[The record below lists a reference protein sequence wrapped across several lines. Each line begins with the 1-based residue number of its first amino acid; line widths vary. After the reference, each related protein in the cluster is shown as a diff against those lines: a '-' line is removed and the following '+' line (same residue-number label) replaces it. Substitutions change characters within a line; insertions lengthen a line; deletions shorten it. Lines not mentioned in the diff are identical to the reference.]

1 MSLSEAALRKL
12 TKDKVT
18 ALTLE
23 YQAKFD
29 NTLSSINKELSE
41 LRNDFKIESE
51 LSVSKNVALERQCW
65 GNSQY
70 SRYKCL
76 EAPVFQIVSV
86 TMIWGKLPSKF
97 LISWTWELTLQTLS
111 IFSS

>member
-1 MSLSEAALRKL
+1 MSLSGAALRKL

-51 LSVSKNVALERQCW
+51 LSVSKNVALER
-65 GNSQY
+65 
-70 SRYKCL
+70 
-76 EAPVFQIVSV
+76 
-86 TMIWGKLPSKF
+86 
-97 LISWTWELTLQTLS
+97 
-111 IFSS
+111 